1 MKGLII
7 VESPAKAATIK
18 KYLDGEYEVEASA
31 GHIKDLPE
39 RALGVDVAKDFEPR
53 FEVVKGKKKIV
64 DRLRLGTASDIRF
77 ITPVASVVP
86 GSKVVR
92 HEPYSRPTLSILAHW
107 FLDLLRPWYIL
118 RQPVH
123 YSG

>member
-39 RALGVDVAKDFEPR
+39 RALGVDVAKDF
-53 FEVVKGKKKIV
+53 G
-64 DRLRLGTASDIRF
+64 IRV
-77 ITPVASVVP
+77 ISLTDHDTVAGVEEAI
-86 GSKVVR
+86 G
-92 HEPYSRPTLSILAHW
+92 YGA
-107 FLDLLRPWYIL
+107 
-118 RQPVH
+118 
-123 YSG
+123 